1 MMPLIN
7 TKAISKSVSLSA
19 DLWNRAREQ
28 SWAEKRSLSKLVA
41 EAVETYLKA
50 KSERRS
56 STDD

>member
-19 DLWNRAREQ
+19 DLWKRAADQAWIER
-28 SWAEKRSLSKLVA
+28 KSLSKLVA
-41 EAVETYLKA
+41 EAVETCLKA